1 MQLTAA
7 GMPRHDTEI
16 RMKLN
21 TTMPRN
27 FADHRLRL
35 DWLREALD
43 AGFPLS
49 EARRLAFWRWYAD
62 RNRETGRRIL
72 VRAAE

>member
-1 MQLTAA
+1 MKPITTL
-7 GMPRHDTEI
+7 PREV
-16 RMKLN
+16 
-21 TTMPRN
+21 
-27 FADHRLRL
+27 AQHRGRR

-62 RNRETGRRIL
+62 RNRETGRRVL
-72 VRAAE
+72 VRVAE